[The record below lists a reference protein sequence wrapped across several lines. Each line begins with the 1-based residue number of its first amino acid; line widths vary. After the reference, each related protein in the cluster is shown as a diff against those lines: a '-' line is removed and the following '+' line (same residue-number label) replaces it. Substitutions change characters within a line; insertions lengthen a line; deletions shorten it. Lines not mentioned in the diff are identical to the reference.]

1 MGVNNRQRRAAK
13 TKRRAKERAR
23 RAGGGGSH
31 GPGCRCGERAD
42 DPLFTLRERVA
53 MLIDV
58 AAAAARRGDDDDLA
72 RAVDRL
78 ATADVVLVD
87 GEAESALL
95 WLLAVLWDNGWQPAE
110 VVRHA
115 GRAEARAGRVA
126 AAAVAADHTRR
137 DPATLH
143 PRWAAQ
149 AKAFALPDVSST
161 SGWLTAFASGEGLDR
176 RAIVRAAVVA
186 LGVLGGV
193 GPLPTLI
200 PPPGSTASASR
211 QDADVDDPVLVKVRA
226 LLAQAESTTFDAEA
240 AAFTAKAQE
249 LMARHAIDAAV
260 LWASSERDER
270 PTTIRLPVD
279 DPYADIKALLLHY
292 VAKHSRC
299 RAVRHVRYGLVSVVG
314 FASDVAAA
322 ELLFT
327 SLLVQSQ
334 VALQAEGAK
343 AAPGA
348 RARSRSFRSSFLLS
362 FTRRVDERLA
372 EINATVE
379 RGAVAEHE
387 GSLLPVLAARD
398 NVVDEAVAEMFGELR
413 ADAVR
418 GGSDVA
424 GWVRG
429 KLAADL
435 AQLSF
440 ADLDTSD
447 DDRSDAS
454 QPALAF
460 RM

>member
-1 MGVNNRQRRAAK
+1 MV
-13 TKRRAKERAR
+13 
-23 RAGGGGSH
+23 
-31 GPGCRCGERAD
+31 P
-42 DPLFTLRERVA
+42 
-53 MLIDV
+53 V
-58 AAAAARRGDDDDLA
+58 AA
-72 RAVDRL
+72 
-78 ATADVVLVD
+78 
-87 GEAESALL
+87 
-95 WLLAVLWDNGWQPAE
+95 
-110 VVRHA
+110 
-115 GRAEARAGRVA
+115 
-126 AAAVAADHTRR
+126 
-137 DPATLH
+137 
-143 PRWAAQ
+143 
-149 AKAFALPDVSST
+149 
-161 SGWLTAFASGEGLDR
+161 
-176 RAIVRAAVVA
+176 
-186 LGVLGGV
+186 
-193 GPLPTLI
+193 
-200 PPPGSTASASR
+200 
-211 QDADVDDPVLVKVRA
+211 VDDPVLVKVRA

-270 PTTIRLPVD
+270 PTTIRLPID

-292 VAKHSRC
+292 VAVRSRC
-299 RAVRHVRYGLVSVVG
+299 RAVRHVHYGLVSVVG

-362 FTRRVDERLA
+362 YTRRIDQRLA
-372 EINATVE
+372 EINAAVE
-379 RGAVAEHE
+379 GGAVDDR

-398 NVVDEAVAEMFGELR
+398 DAVDDAVAEMFGELR
-413 ADAVR
+413 PDVVR

-435 AQLSF
+435 AQLTF
-440 ADLDTSD
+440 ADLDSAD
-447 DDRSDAS
+447 DDPADAS
-454 QPALAF
+454 RPVLAF